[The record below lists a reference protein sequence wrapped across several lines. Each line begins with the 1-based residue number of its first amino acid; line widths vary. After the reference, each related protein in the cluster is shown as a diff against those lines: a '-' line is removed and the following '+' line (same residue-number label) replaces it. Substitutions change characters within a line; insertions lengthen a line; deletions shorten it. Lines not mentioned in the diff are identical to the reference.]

1 MAENPDVRIGTAER
15 EQALSNLS
23 QHLSDG
29 RLTLPE
35 FDERSAVVSS
45 AVTRGELDSVFTDL
59 PTPSLAPTA
68 SRPLDISKS
77 SHPEPTAQPSEP
89 DHDAAGQDW
98 RRAVMAA
105 APIVALILFFVVPVS
120 NSWLFFLLVPLTAA
134 VLFGGDRTR
143 RRGR

>member
-1 MAENPDVRIGTAER
+1 MADNPDVRIGTAER

-35 FDERSAVVSS
+35 FDERSAVVT
-45 AVTRGELDSVFTDL
+45 AATTRGELDSVFTDL

-77 SHPEPTAQPSEP
+77 AEPAVEP
-89 DHDAAGQDW
+89 AAPAVVDGWDW
-98 RRAVMAA
+98 RKATLAA

-120 NSWLFFLLVPLTAA
+120 NSWLFFLLIPLTGAL
-134 VLFGGDRTR
+134 LFGGDRSR
-143 RRGR
+143 RRDR

>member
-35 FDERSAVVSS
+35 FDERSAVV
-45 AVTRGELDSVFTDL
+45 AGATTRSDLDSVFTDL

-77 SHPEPTAQPSEP
+77 GDPVATPPHPVEDS
-89 DHDAAGQDW
+89 GWDW
-98 RRAVMAA
+98 RKAVMGAT
-105 APIVALILFFVVPVS
+105 PIIALILFFVVPVDG
-120 NSWLFFLLVPLTAA
+120 SWLFFLLVPLVGAL
-134 VLFGGDRTR
+134 LFGGDRSR
-143 RRGR
+143 RRDR

>member
-35 FDERSAVVSS
+35 FDERSAVVTS
-45 AVTRGELDSVFTDL
+45 ATTRRELDSVFTDL

-77 SHPEPTAQPSEP
+77 RESATPAAQADE
-89 DHDAAGQDW
+89 DKGWDW
-98 RRAVMAA
+98 RTAAMGA
-105 APIVALILFFVVPVS
+105 APIIALILFFVVPVS
-120 NSWLFFLLVPLTAA
+120 NSWLFFLLIPLAGA
-134 VLFGGDRTR
+134 LLFGGDRPN

>member
-35 FDERSAVVSS
+35 FDDRSAVI
-45 AVTRGELDSVFTDL
+45 AAATTRGQVDAVFTDL

-68 SRPLDISKS
+68 SRPLDLSKS
-77 SHPEPTAQPSEP
+77 TTPAPSPEAEP
-89 DHDAAGQDW
+89 DGWDW
-98 RRAVMAA
+98 RKSAMAIT
-105 APIVALILFFVVPVS
+105 PIVALILFFVAPFD
-120 NSWLFFLLVPLTAA
+120 NSWLFFLLIPLVGAL
-134 VLFGGDRTR
+134 VYGGDRS
-143 RRGR
+143 RGRNRNRNR